1 MKYNY
6 QIQPTVRQKQ
16 ELTFLQKSIKYIYM
30 LVRGLAINL
39 IVEAG

>member
-1 MKYNY
+1 MKYNH
-6 QIQPTVRQKQ
+6 QIQQKIRKKQ

-39 IVEAG
+39 IVEVG